1 MRAEAPSGE
10 WAYNV
15 KRRTQ
20 SILKHSLQGGPK
32 MVVCLKFIKY

>member
-20 SILKHSLQGGPK
+20 SILK
-32 MVVCLKFIKY
+32 V